1 MARKL
6 AYLILT
12 LAGVSLILYAGCTE
26 QDNPVMDFE
35 QSAAQPF
42 QAPVPFEVLRY
53 APLGGPNEMSRI
65 ISVAYASEEPPN
77 IPQPP
82 FPVLYLLHDFEGD
95 GNYWERYSLQTVV
108 DDMFSKGEIGR
119 MLIVTVGA
127 DTRLGGSFYRNS
139 VSSGQYAE
147 LIGRTIAHIEEHGTF
162 NAYLPPGAEYT
173 ARAISGHGMGGY
185 GAMRY
190 AMEHPDMFGSVSSLS
205 GPLSFNAT
213 LASDILPA
221 GQSWLEYWTDKVL
234 TESGIPTGD
243 EDAFFTNLSAQT
255 ADPFIER
262 PFTRMFYAMAAAFSP
277 RPLEVY
283 APVLEVDTCLIC
295 TRLNGCDDISQYR
308 KCYPCSLFAAVPL
321 GRTTLT
327 TFNGLGDR
335 PACSDPVVPEDLGI
349 DFPFDWNGARVD
361 SVWNLWLDDDC
372 RTFAEA
378 NPAVFDHMDVYFD
391 CGVEDEFGFLGQ
403 NRDFHNALEGMGVAH
418 EYEEY
423 QSAQGLPADHS
434 TLIVKRLRKILKFHS
449 DRFAQPRGWDSDH

>member
-12 LAGVSLILYAGCTE
+12 IAGVALILIAGCTE
-26 QDNPVMDFE
+26 RKNPVMGLE
-35 QSAAQPF
+35 QSTDQPF

-65 ISVAYASEEPPN
+65 VSVAYAADEPPDV
-77 IPQPP
+77 PQPP

-95 GNYWERYSLQTVV
+95 GTYWERYSLQAIV
-108 DDMFSKGEIGR
+108 DDMYSKGEIGR

-139 VSSGQYAE
+139 LSSGQYAD
-147 LIGRTIAHIEEHGTF
+147 LINATIKYMEDYGTY
-162 NAYLPPGAEYT
+162 NVYRPAGAERT

-190 AMEHPDMFGSVSSLS
+190 AMEHPELFSSVSSMS
-205 GPLSFNAT
+205 GPLSFGAT
-213 LASDILPA
+213 LPG
-221 GQSWLEYWTDKVL
+221 GQTWLADWTERVM
-234 TESGIPTGD
+234 TESSIPVGD
-243 EDAFFTNLSAQT
+243 SLAFFDRLRAAGAN
-255 ADPFIER
+255 PFINR

-283 APVLEVDTCLIC
+283 APILEVDTCVIC
-295 TRLNGCDDISQYR
+295 TKIQGCPRPGDYT
-308 KCYPCSLFAAVPL
+308 KCWPCSLFAAVPL
-321 GRTTLT
+321 GKTTLT

-335 PACSDPVVPEDLGI
+335 PACSDPVVPEDLGV
-349 DFPFDWNGARVD
+349 DFPFDWEGARFD

-372 RTFAEA
+372 KTLAEA
-378 NPAVFDHMDVYFD
+378 NPSVFDDMGVYFD

-403 NRDFHNALEGMGVAH
+403 NRDFDNALKAMGIDH
-418 EYEEY
+418 TYEEY
-423 QSAQGLPADHS
+423 ESSQGLPADHS
-434 TLIVKRLRKILKFHS
+434 KLIVERLRKILKFHS
-449 DRFAQPRGWDSDH
+449 DRLARPEGWDDSH